1 MENSRRY
8 RRYEAT
14 FAVELAHGGQLQSC
28 LGDDLGAGG
37 CRVQLLFPVPRGT
50 LVRVRLRS
58 DHVAFEVAGNALV
71 AWSMRDPPYR
81 AGLAFT
87 EHMLEDATRFM
98 TALLG
103 PVAVVS

>member
-1 MENSRRY
+1 MEPRRF

-14 FAVELAHGGQLQSC
+14 FTVELTVQGRLQVC
-28 LGDDLGAGG
+28 QADELGAGG
-37 CRVQLLFPVPRGT
+37 CRIQLLAPLPRGT
-50 LVRVRLRS
+50 SARVRLRS
-58 DHVAFEVAGNALV
+58 DHVAFEVAGPAII
-71 AWSMRDPPYR
+71 AWSIGEPPYR

-103 PVAVVS
+103 PVAVVG